1 MERFD
6 YPALVRGSLLGM
18 VRGLIERVAEEGF
31 PGDHSFLITFATSE
45 PGVEMSARLRK
56 RYPDEMT
63 IVLQHQFWNLRTTG
77 DAFEVTLRFGGT
89 PEPLTVPWVSL
100 RAFADPSADF
110 GLRLQASAEPEGA
123 VTAPE
128 KGADEG
134 SLQDESP
141 GDVGT
146 EAEAVDS
153 EASDEPL
160 KPSSNVLAFGA
171 HRRRVDTSS

>member
-1 MERFD
+1 MKIQ
-6 YPALVRGSLLGM
+6 VRL
-18 VRGLIERVAEEGF
+18 
-31 PGDHSFLITFATSE
+31 FAT
-45 PGVEMSARLRK
+45 LRQ
-56 RYPDEMT
+56 
-63 IVLQHQFWNLRTTG
+63 IAGWAQQ
-77 DAFEVTLRFGGT
+77 
-89 PEPLTVPWVSL
+89 PL
-100 RAFADPSADF
+100 DM
-110 GLRLQASAEPEGA
+110 PEGA